1 MWQRITFVFI
11 EKIFILFVVLFFVKS
26 NGFLLNVFC
35 VCQCVWYLL
44 IKILKQSTNV
54 MERLKEK
61 YNILIL
67 SVCAL
72 MDLGNWGN
80 ILIELLIEVSFSLA
94 SLIAMSMN
102 DWLQHSVIKIQI

>member
-1 MWQRITFVFI
+1 MF
-11 EKIFILFVVLFFVKS
+11 
-26 NGFLLNVFC
+26 FC

-72 MDLGNWGN
+72 VDLGNWGN

-94 SLIAMSMN
+94 SLIATYVNEWLTSTQCDKNTNFAQKNIIVQN
-102 DWLQHSVIKIQI
+102 DQTATPG